1 MTDTEPTSSITRGS
15 LARPLFALAWPIVV
29 TQLLQ
34 VAYNLADTLWLGRY
48 SAAAVGALSL
58 AFPIIFLLLSV
69 GGGFTVA
76 GSTLVA
82 QYTGAGGES
91 SAGKAAGQTLSFV
104 TALAV
109 VLGALGFVVTGP
121 VLSVLPADPE
131 TARQVVPLAADYMRV
146 FFLGTPFLFGFFVF
160 SALMRGYGNTR
171 TPMRV
176 MAVSVGLNVVLDPV
190 LIFGVP
196 ALGIPELGV
205 EGAALA
211 TLIARA
217 VATVIGL
224 YVLFGLGVGPQVRL
238 EHLRPDLPT
247 VRRIIDIGAPSAL
260 EQSTSALAM
269 LTLTAMVVTFAP
281 PVVAAFGLGNRLISL
296 VFLPAMG
303 LGRATNTMVGQNL
316 GAGNADRAERAVHLA
331 AGVGAGVMLLV
342 AVVAAVFADPIV
354 SVFMATGTEA
364 AAETVRH
371 GITYLR
377 VRSVEFAFIGVLQV
391 VLGAYRGA
399 GNTRTAL
406 GFSLLSLWVGRV
418 ATVYVLAFLLGWG
431 VLGVWVGMAA
441 GNVLGAVT
449 AGAWFTRGTWK
460 RSVVDADAGEDEPV
474 EGAEGVEEPDQEE
487 GDRPTTPGGD

>member
-1 MTDTEPTSSITRGS
+1 MTDSEPTSSITQGS

-82 QYTGAGGES
+82 QYTGAGGER

-104 TALAV
+104 TVLAV
-109 VLGALGFVVTGP
+109 VLGALGFIVTGP
-121 VLSVLPADPE
+121 LLSLLPADPD
-131 TARQVVPLAADYMRV
+131 TAREVVPLAADYMRV

-176 MAVSVGLNVVLDPV
+176 MAVSVALNVLLDPV
-190 LIFGVP
+190 LIFGLP
-196 ALGIPELGV
+196 ALGIPRLGV

-217 VATVIGL
+217 VAAVIGL
-224 YVLFGLGVGPQVRL
+224 YVLFGLGIGPQVRPS
-238 EHLRPDLPT
+238 HLRPDVPT
-247 VRRIIDIGAPSAL
+247 IRKIVDIGAPSAL

-269 LTLTAMVVTFAP
+269 LTLTAMVVTFPP

-316 GAGNADRAERAVHLA
+316 GAGNDDRAQRAVHLA

-342 AVVAAVFADPIV
+342 AVVAVTFAEPVV
-354 SVFMATGTEA
+354 SVFITTGTEA
-364 AAETVRH
+364 AAETIRH
-371 GITYLR
+371 GIDYLR
-377 VRSVEFAFIGVLQV
+377 IRSVEFAFIGVLQV

-406 GFSLLSLWVGRV
+406 GFSLLALWIGRV
-418 ATVYVLAFLLGWG
+418 ATVYVLTFVLGWG
-431 VLGVWVGMAA
+431 VFGLWVGMAT
-441 GNVLGAVT
+441 GNVVGALA

-460 RSVVDADAGEDEPV
+460 RTVVDREATDEGEREAAGEEDEP
-474 EGAEGVEEPDQEE
+474 EE
-487 GDRPTTPGGD
+487 DRPAPTGGD